1 MNESKKRLLLVDAP
15 SYYYRAFHAI
25 RELRSPAGESTNA
38 IYGVVNMLRKL
49 KQDFPSDYIACV
61 LDPPGKTFRAAIYPE
76 YKARRQAMPEEL
88 AAQNAPPL
96 STIR

>member
-1 MNESKKRLLLVDAP
+1 MNETKKRLLLVDTP

-25 RELRSPAGESTNA
+25 RELRSPSGEATNA

-61 LDPPGKTFRAAIYPE
+61 LDPPGKTFRDAIYPE
-76 YKARRQAMPEEL
+76 YKATRQAMPEEL
-88 AAQNAPPL
+88 SSQIEPL
-96 STIR
+96 L